1 MLVDSR
7 EMDTRQNIIGL
18 CGLLVLHHH
27 LFNLPDKKL
36 AKQVW
41 DLYKKVN

>member
-1 MLVDSR
+1 
-7 EMDTRQNIIGL
+7 MDTRQNIIGL

-27 LFNLPDKKL
+27 LFNQPDRKL

-41 DLYKKVN
+41 DLYKKVNKF